1 MDKQNSGD
9 YPAGPVGTFGLSSR
23 KRGGS
28 SVKVYLLEAESQ
40 RVILRNVD
48 LIQDIDSADLAWF
61 HGAFDIRAVSKMLGK
76 IPMVFY
82 GEAAASFTELIE
94 GASRIRRQKIIKTDD
109 PWDKRGFQSYKYHP
123 LFEQLHG
130 GFYSYIVLKETDEDV
145 FYYNGQK
152 AKVIAVEKR
161 YISVIKQNS
170 IIWEYD
176 VEGKKVLCIGGY
188 LNFES
193 SHIAHCVDETH
204 KLVENVLR
212 YLSAPTSSGSY
223 WSDCSNDS
231 RLDRTLKINDVV
243 LYPVD
248 TTRLKPP
255 TFIVH
260 EGTGDDYNNL
270 CGRRILVNLRENGT
284 FDEVWIHPFRFLKKL
299 HISVDGKRI
308 EEYNVFHRIY
318 PDRVVHDADKF
329 SMISFVSLE
338 KPLLMIEIDFR
349 DDEPH
354 KVEIEAEIDTRIM
367 WPFGD
372 DYNCGRSF
380 NYDEQKGQV
389 LVRTKDGSF
398 SGFVKVDSSARMSFT
413 AEKESVLFRIIVR
426 KSNFLCLCVGGF
438 MEQETFPKSVDFT
451 EELNL
456 YAEFVEDYLKK
467 TVQIESDCESF
478 DRLYEF
484 AKIGT
489 VKFLVSTPR
498 IGEGLVAGYANS
510 KPGWFSARPGYAWY
524 FGRDSEW
531 VSLALL
537 NIGDWETVKKNLDL
551 LMKYQRIDGKIYHEL
566 TTSNVVHYD
575 ASDSTPL
582 FLLTFYRY
590 VEHTHDVEFLIKNWP
605 SIVKAFHFCLSTDRD
620 QDGLIENTIDG
631 HGWIE
636 GGKLYGSHAELYL
649 NAIWLATVRGMKE
662 MAQMV
667 GDTETI
673 ERAEQTLEKVSKAMR
688 KFYDERTGLYM
699 LGIKQNGE
707 RLNYFTVM
715 TAVAVYME
723 AMDFEESKK
732 QVLPY
737 ATSDFSTD
745 WGVRI
750 IGKSSGLFNPNGYH
764 EGTVWP
770 LFTGWVSLAEL
781 RAGATLSGFTHVLS
795 NLVSAKHFAKG
806 YISEVYHGEF
816 YKPSGICPHQAWS
829 ESMAI
834 QPLIEGM
841 IGFKAHAMEQKCVI
855 SPQIPWNIG
864 KLNVKNLKV
873 GDVSVC
879 LNFQRQQIG
888 ENRWREEYRISC
900 SDQLKIDLSVWIPK
914 QSQNLSILGLDPISP
929 IRSFDG
935 VLSTKLEFGKKQCDS
950 MEIVVEYDLPFE
962 LRAVEPNPLPFS
974 SSSTFRLVSVERL
987 AKDFEI
993 KLEASSQE
1001 KLLKG
1006 LFQVLKLSSNCRMKS
1021 VKPFENKEGSFSL
1034 ILERL

>member
-1 MDKQNSGD
+1 M
-9 YPAGPVGTFGLSSR
+9 
-23 KRGGS
+23 
-28 SVKVYLLEAESQ
+28 KVYLLEAESQ
-40 RVILRNVD
+40 RVVLRNVD
-48 LIQDIDSADLAWF
+48 LIQDVDSADLAWF

-82 GEAAASFTELIE
+82 GEAAASFTELLE
-94 GASRIRRQKIIKTDD
+94 GASQVRRQKIIKSDG

-123 LFEQLHG
+123 VFEQLHG

-145 FYYNGQK
+145 FYYAGQK

-161 YISVIKQNS
+161 YISVIKQNQ
-170 IIWEYD
+170 IIWEYE

-188 LNFES
+188 LNFGS
-193 SHIAHCVDETH
+193 SHIEHCVDEACRF
-204 KLVENVLR
+204 VENVLK
-212 YLSAPTSSGSY
+212 YLSEPTSSGSY
-223 WSDCSNDS
+223 WPDCENDS
-231 RLDRTLKINDVV
+231 RLDQSLEIEDLV
-243 LYPVD
+243 LCRVD

-255 TFIVH
+255 AFIVH
-260 EGTGDDYNNL
+260 EGTGDDYTSL

-299 HISVDGKRI
+299 HISIDEKRI

-318 PDRVVHDADKF
+318 PDRVVHYAGKF
-329 SMISFVSLE
+329 SMLSFVSLE
-338 KPLLMIEIDFR
+338 KPLLMIEMEFI

-354 KVEIEAEIDTRIM
+354 EVEIEVEIDTRIM
-367 WPFGD
+367 WPFDD

-389 LVRTKDGSF
+389 LVRTNEGSF
-398 SGFVKVDSSARMSFT
+398 LGFVKIDASARMNLT
-413 AEKESVLFRIIVR
+413 AEKESVLFRIATR
-426 KSNFLCLCVGGF
+426 KSVSLCLCVGGF
-438 MEQETFPKSVDFT
+438 MEQETFPNSVEFT

-478 DRLYEF
+478 DRLYEL

-537 NIGDWETVKKNLDL
+537 DIGDWETVKKNLEL

-566 TTSNVVHYD
+566 TTSDVVHYD

-590 VEHTHDVEFLIKNWP
+590 VEHTHDVEFLIESWP

-649 NAIWLATVRGMKE
+649 NAIWLAAVRGMGK

-667 GDTETI
+667 GDAETV
-673 ERAEQTLEKVSKAMR
+673 ERAERSLEKVSKAMR

-699 LGIKQNGE
+699 LGIRQNGE

-723 AMDFEESKK
+723 AMNFEESKR

-770 LFTGWVSLAEL
+770 LFTGWVSLAEF

-795 NLVSAKHFAKG
+795 NLVCAKHFAKG

-841 IGFKAHAMEQKCVI
+841 IGFKAHAVEQECVI

-873 GDVSVC
+873 GDVSVY
-879 LNFQRQQIG
+879 LNFQRQRIG

-914 QSQNLSILGLDPISP
+914 QTQRVSISEPDSISL
-929 IRSFDG
+929 IGSLDG
-935 VLSTKLEFGKKQCDS
+935 VFSTKLEFGKKQCDS
-950 MEIVVEYDLPFE
+950 MKVVVEYDLPFE
-962 LRAVEPNPLPFS
+962 LHAVEPDPSPFS

-987 AKDFEI
+987 DKGFEI
-993 KLEASSQE
+993 KVEASSQE
-1001 KLLKG
+1001 ELLEG
-1006 LFQVLKLSSNCRMKS
+1006 LSQFLKLSSNCRMKS
-1021 VKPFENKEGSFSL
+1021 VKPSETKEGLFSV
-1034 ILERL
+1034 ILEQP